1 MRRYVMIGS
10 GVASIAAIE
19 AIRSIDNNSEILLIG
34 DEAHGF
40 YSRPGLAF
48 YLTGEL
54 SERQLFPMGE
64 AEFRNL
70 HVRRIHAR
78 VVRLHPEQ
86 HLIRFQDG
94 STLPYD
100 RALIAVGAEAQ
111 KVKVPGVD
119 LGGVVKLDNL
129 DDARHILN
137 LARKARSAVVV
148 GGGITA
154 LELVEGLMQHGLKTQ
169 YFLRGDRYWS
179 NVLDETESHI
189 VEERLKEEGAKIH
202 YHTELKEIL
211 GKSGRVAAV
220 RTMDGRTIPCDLVAI
235 AIGIRARTELARAS
249 GIQYDRGV
257 IVNQTLET
265 SASNVFA
272 AGDVAQVFDPLTGN
286 SLMNTLWTPARD
298 QGYIAGLNMAGI
310 TTAYF
315 QRAPFNVTRLANL
328 TTTIIGTVGRGEDQD
343 VVGIV
348 RGDSETWRQLPDAIA
363 AQADF
368 DVNRLRILVGQNT
381 LLGGILIGDQTLS
394 RALQH
399 MIAEQ
404 ADITPI
410 RQQLLQPAAPLADIL
425 ADFWTLWRSEHAAR
439 TR

>member
-10 GVASIAAIE
+10 GVASMAAIE

-54 SERQLFPMGE
+54 SERQLFPMCE

-211 GKSGRVAAV
+211 GKDGRVAAV

-399 MIAEQ
+399 MVAEQ

>member
-10 GVASIAAIE
+10 GVASMAAIE

-211 GKSGRVAAV
+211 GKDGRVAAV

>member
-19 AIRSIDNNSEILLIG
+19 AIRCIDNSSEILLIG
-34 DEAHGF
+34 DEAYGY

-54 SERQLFPMGE
+54 SERQLFPRGE
-64 AEFRNL
+64 AEFREL
-70 HVRRIHAR
+70 RVRRIHAR
-78 VVRLHPEQ
+78 VVRIHPEH
-86 HLIRFQDG
+86 HLIRLQDG

-100 RALIAVGAEAQ
+100 RLLIAVGAEAQ
-111 KVKVPGVD
+111 KVKVPGVE
-119 LGGVVKLDNL
+119 LCGVVKLDNL
-129 DDARHILN
+129 DDARHILK
-137 LARKARSAVVV
+137 LARKAHSAVVV

-154 LELVEGLMQHGLKTQ
+154 LELVEGLTRHGLKVH

-189 VEERLKEEGAKIH
+189 VEGRLKEEGVVVH
-202 YHTELKEIL
+202 YHTEMKEIL
-211 GKSGRVAAV
+211 GKGGRVAAV
-220 RTMDGRTIPCDLVAI
+220 RTIDGRTIPCDLVAV

-249 GIQYDRGV
+249 GIQCDRGV

-265 SASNVFA
+265 GAPDVFA
-272 AGDVAQVFDPLTGN
+272 AGDVAQVLDPLTGK
-286 SLMNTLWTPARD
+286 SQMDTLWMPARD
-298 QGYIAGLNMAGI
+298 QGYAAGLNMAGI
-310 TTAYF
+310 TTPYF
-315 QRAPFNVTRLANL
+315 KRAPFNVTRLANL
-328 TTTIIGTVGRGEDQD
+328 TTTIIGTVGHGEDQD

-368 DVNRLRILVGQNT
+368 KVNRLRILVGQNT
-381 LLGGILIGDQTLS
+381 LLGGLLMGDQTLS

-399 MIAEQ
+399 LIAEQ
-404 ADITPI
+404 VDITRI
-410 RQQLLQPAAPLADIL
+410 RQQLLRPAAPLADIL
-425 ADFWTLWRSEHAAR
+425 ADFWTVWRSEHASR
-439 TR
+439 TH